1 MQAVPASKPLSVSKC
16 ANALTLGL
24 EATCLERVSK
34 PWRFCSE
41 CLRIKDGTLR
51 VVLCILE
58 PRTPED
64 ELCTGAA
71 TQSAT
76 HRAEQDHSHRIW
88 DAGRVQRLTACLCLS
103 PVRRALC
110 WPGLCAESGHLGSH
124 MSRCHSKGC
133 TYLHVCRLHT
143 HQRRQLSPLPGQ
155 ETRWCPWGALQCGR
169 AGQPAVCGS
178 LTQV

>member
-1 MQAVPASKPLSVSKC
+1 MRGACRRQNQYRCL
-16 ANALTLGL
+16 NALTLGL
-24 EATCLERVSK
+24 EAPCLERVSK

-41 CLRIKDGTLR
+41 CLQIKSGTLR

-58 PRTPED
+58 PRTPKD

-76 HRAEQDHSHRIW
+76 LRAEQDHSHRIW
-88 DAGRVQRLTACLCLS
+88 GAGRVQRLAACLCLS

-110 WPGLCAESGHLGSH
+110 WPCLCAESGHLGSH

-133 TYLHVCRLHT
+133 TYLHVC
-143 HQRRQLSPLPGQ
+143 
-155 ETRWCPWGALQCGR
+155 
-169 AGQPAVCGS
+169 VCTFLNVNICKCVNEYVWKCVS
-178 LTQV
+178 V